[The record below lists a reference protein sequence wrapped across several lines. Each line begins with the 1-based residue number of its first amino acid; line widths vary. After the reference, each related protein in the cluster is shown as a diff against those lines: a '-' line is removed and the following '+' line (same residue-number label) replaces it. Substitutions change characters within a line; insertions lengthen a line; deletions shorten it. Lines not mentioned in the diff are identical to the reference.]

1 MIKKLTK
8 IGIYIMCLM
17 KVHRVKYLNWVLVKL
32 NLLIFLGLA
41 VFYEVY
47 LIKILMLEENLN
59 CSG

>member
-1 MIKKLTK
+1 
-8 IGIYIMCLM
+8 MCLI
-17 KVHRVKYLNWVLVKL
+17 KVQRVKYLNWVLMKL
-32 NLLIFLGLA
+32 NLLIFLGLI

>member
-1 MIKKLTK
+1 
-8 IGIYIMCLM
+8 MCLM
-17 KVHRVKYLNWVLVKL
+17 KVHRVKYLNWVLMKL
-32 NLLIFLGLA
+32 NLLIFLGLT